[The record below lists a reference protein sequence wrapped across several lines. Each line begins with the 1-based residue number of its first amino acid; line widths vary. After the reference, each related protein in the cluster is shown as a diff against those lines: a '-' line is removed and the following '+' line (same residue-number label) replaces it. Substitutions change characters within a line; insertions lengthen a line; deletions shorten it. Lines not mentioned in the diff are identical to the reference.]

1 VSSEHQAVGDGSAH
15 PPSKEDVEQVLAAQK
30 RGEEMEESESDE
42 PTGYKSSDVPEVP
55 GLKVLTSL
63 MKASFFTDFFVY
75 HARIQYLHP
84 SLQERVRA
92 HIEMRPRFYRWCRN
106 ADYIARAVLMIVVI
120 GTLTAVAWGFVYRTF
135 FLGIQG

>member
-1 VSSEHQAVGDGSAH
+1 VTSNPVPAGDGHAH
-15 PPSKEDVEQVLAAQK
+15 PPTPKDVEEVLEAAK
-30 RGEEMEESESDE
+30 RGEEMEESESVE
-42 PTGYKSSDVPEVP
+42 PLGYQPSDVPDVP

-84 SLQERVRA
+84 TLQERVRA
-92 HIEMRPRFYRWCRN
+92 HIDARPRFYQWCRN
-106 ADYIARAVLMIVVI
+106 VDFIARGGLMVVVI

-135 FLGIQG
+135 FLK